1 MNTATCL
8 APISRTGSTGSR
20 FERNRPRALELFA
33 QRGFAQVS
41 LRELASHLELTA
53 GSLYNH
59 CSSKEELLQEFIEE
73 HYMALL
79 SLFDRR
85 HQRESAGATLQAVIQ
100 RLIALH
106 ESHPLHFQLAVRD
119 AGCLKPSQRQYIDRL
134 RQQVQHKLH
143 ALLGSA
149 GCISPGQTNVAALEL
164 LEHLPLWLSRYP
176 LSERQR
182 CETLVRLLTA
192 TTPLS
197 TLEIRP

>member
-1 MNTATCL
+1 MNTAKRMEPVQPP
-8 APISRTGSTGSR
+8 ASAGSR
-20 FERNRPRALELFA
+20 FERNRPRALQLFA
-33 QRGFAQVS
+33 ERGFAQVS

-85 HQRESAGATLQAVIQ
+85 LQRESASATLQEVIQ
-100 RLIALH
+100 RLIALY

-119 AGCLKPSQRQYIDRL
+119 ANCLKPSQRQYIDRL

-143 ALLGSA
+143 ALLSSA
-149 GCISPGQTNVAALEL
+149 ACIGPEPTRVAALEL
-164 LEHLPLWLSRYP
+164 FEHAPLWLSRYP
-176 LSERQR
+176 LSAHQR
-182 CETLVRLLTA
+182 CEALVRLLTA

-197 TLEIRP
+197 TLENQP

>member
-1 MNTATCL
+1 MNTAKCME
-8 APISRTGSTGSR
+8 PISRPTGTGSR

-59 CSSKEELLQEFIEE
+59 CSGKEELLQEFIEE

-85 HQRESAGATLQAVIQ
+85 HQRESASATLQEVVQ

-106 ESHPLHFQLAVRD
+106 ESHPLHFQLTARD

-143 ALLGSA
+143 ALLCA
-149 GCISPGQTNVAALEL
+149 DCIGAEQTSVAALEL
-164 LEHLPLWLSRYP
+164 FEHLPLWLSRYS
-176 LSERQR
+176 LSDPQR
-182 CETLVRLLTA
+182 CEALVRLLTA

-197 TLEIRP
+197 TLENRP

>member
-1 MNTATCL
+1 MNTAKCME
-8 APISRTGSTGSR
+8 PISRPAGTGSR

-85 HQRESAGATLQAVIQ
+85 HQRESASATLQEVIQ
-100 RLIALH
+100 RLVALH
-106 ESHPLHFQLAVRD
+106 ESHPLHFQLATRD
-119 AGCLKPSQRQYIDRL
+119 AGCLKPSRRQYIDRL
-134 RQQVQHKLH
+134 RQQVQRKLY
-143 ALLGSA
+143 ALLGTT
-149 GCISPGQTNVAALEL
+149 GCNAPDQSVATLEL
-164 LEHLPLWLSRYP
+164 FEHLPLWLSRYP
-176 LSERQR
+176 LNERQR

-197 TLEIRP
+197 TSENRP